1 MNILIADA
9 GSTKTE
15 WVMVEAGKDSTFV
28 LTPGINPSTQ
38 SRTTVWS
45 SIQIARNQ
53 LNFSK
58 IDKIEFYGA
67 GCRDHA
73 AMMMSA
79 MLKEAFQ
86 CEDAFVHSD
95 LLGAARAGCQGQP
108 GIIGILGTGSNS
120 GLCNGHQ
127 ITQTRPALGYLLGD
141 EGSGNYYGKLILKA
155 YYYQELDPL
164 LCCQLEEAYPQIKE
178 NYLSA
183 LYSMPMVAAEL
194 ASFFPWIAARRSDH
208 QIKELI
214 HSGITDFIKNRIQP
228 LLKDSHYPIYLAG
241 SVAFQLKEEYRT
253 ALRSLGIE
261 ELYFIEKPL
270 KGLIRYHED
279 YERD

>member
-1 MNILIADA
+1 MNMLIADA

-15 WVMVEAGKDSTFV
+15 WVIVESGRDSAIV

-45 SIQIARNQ
+45 SVQIARNQ
-53 LNFSK
+53 LKFNK

-73 AMMMSA
+73 ATMMAA

-86 CEDAFVHSD
+86 CEGVFVHSD
-95 LLGAARAGCQGQP
+95 LLGAARASCQGQS

-120 GLCNGHQ
+120 GLSNGHQ
-127 ITQTRPALGYLLGD
+127 IIQTRPALGYLLGD

-155 YYYQELDPL
+155 YYYQELDPH
-164 LCCQLEEAYPQIKE
+164 LCWQLEEAYPQIKE
-178 NYLSA
+178 NYLSV

-194 ASFFPWIAARRSDH
+194 AGFFPWIAARRSHD
-208 QIKELI
+208 QIKELL
-214 HSGITDFIKNRIQP
+214 HAGIYEFIYKRILP
-228 LLKDSHYPIYLAG
+228 LLKISHCPVHLAG
-241 SVAFQLKEEYRT
+241 SVASQLKEEYIV
-253 ALRSLGIE
+253 ALASFGIKE
-261 ELYFIEKPL
+261 VYFIEKPL
-270 KGLIRYHED
+270 NGLIRYHQY
-279 YERD
+279 YERN